1 MGNTMKKQVAIQE
14 DFWSVPGTDETP
26 HLIGSHCSGC
36 GEIYFPRKEKNWCLQ
51 CFKPA
56 LEDIRLSRRGK
67 IATFSVVMQQPGGG
81 FYQGPVPYAYG
92 CVDLP
97 DGVRIKTLFA
107 TDDFDMLSIG
117 KEVEL
122 VIEKLHEDEEGNDV
136 LTFKFRPI

>member
-1 MGNTMKKQVAIQE
+1 MGNTTKKQVAIQE
-14 DFWSVPGTDETP
+14 DFWSASGADETP
-26 HLIGSHCSGC
+26 RLIGSQCSGC

-56 LEDIRLSRRGK
+56 LEDIRLNKRGK

-92 CVDLP
+92 CVDLL

-107 TDDFDMLSIG
+107 TDDFDILAIG

>member
-1 MGNTMKKQVAIQE
+1 MGNTTKKQVAIQE
-14 DFWSVPGTDETP
+14 GFWSESSADGTA
-26 HLIGSHCSGC
+26 HLMGSQCLGC

-56 LEDIRLSRRGK
+56 LKDIKLSRKGK
-67 IATFSVVMQQPGGG
+67 IATFSVVMQQPAGG

-97 DGVRIKTLFA
+97 DGVRVKTLFA
-107 TDDFDMLSIG
+107 TDDFERLSTG

-122 VIEKLHEDEEGNDV
+122 VIEKLHQDEEGNDV
-136 LTFKFRPI
+136 FTFKFRPI